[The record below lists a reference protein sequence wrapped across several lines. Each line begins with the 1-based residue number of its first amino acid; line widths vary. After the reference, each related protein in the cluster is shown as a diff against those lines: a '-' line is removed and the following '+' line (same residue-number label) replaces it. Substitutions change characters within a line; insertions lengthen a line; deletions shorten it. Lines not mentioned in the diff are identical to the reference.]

1 MVQNENLNDNGE
13 AIFQSVPATGI
24 PDGRYRLIGWGIDTT
39 GRRLIDEIC
48 HIAAYTPTS
57 QFSQYIMP
65 YRDINPTFIRR
76 HLICVVNSGR
86 YRMLKDLKSNKYIK
100 TKSAASALT
109 DFILWLE
116 NNRGD
121 AADGVILVYHE
132 FRKSA
137 PAMLIEA
144 LKQYSLLDRFK
155 EIVKGFTNGFDV
167 SEAKCAKTTKSFT
180 LRMMAK
186 VLLNKNEDLSN
197 ASDRARA
204 AYQVL
209 VHLGQGERPDLDSK
223 GNGDCTGEEAHL
235 IQFVRSFT
243 NPIFVEEDEIAKLKV
258 SAFNILHSLVFAF
271 YTLPGFLYIFL
282 FFISWFYLILLLV

>member
-1 MVQNENLNDNGE
+1 MTNVKMVQNENFSENGE
-13 AIFQSVPATGI
+13 AVFESAPAVGI
-24 PDGRYRLIGWGIDTT
+24 PDGRYRLVGWAVDTT

-76 HLICVVNSGR
+76 HLIRVINSGR
-86 YRMLKDLKSNKYIK
+86 YRMLKDLKTNKYIK

-137 PAMLIEA
+137 PAMLLEA

-155 EIVKGFTNGFDV
+155 EVVKGFTNGFDV
-167 SEAKCAKTTKSFT
+167 AEAKCSKTMKSFT
-180 LRMMAK
+180 LRMMSK
-186 VLLNKNEDLSN
+186 VLLNKDENLSN
-197 ASDRARA
+197 ASDRART
-204 AYQVL
+204 AYQVM

-223 GNGDCTGEEAHL
+223 GSGDCTGEETHL
-235 IQFVRSFT
+235 IQFVRPFS
-243 NPIFVEEDEIAKLKV
+243 NPISAEEDEIAKLKV
-258 SAFNILHSLVFAF
+258 SVFF
-271 YTLPGFLYIFL
+271 SELSCIPQVFFGFLCC
-282 FFISWFYLILLLV
+282 